1 MAIQKSGLVTSGEI
15 DKKKSTIWERIE
27 KSSGFAQK
35 SLIAGLGKQMG
46 DIEGWYEGEKAR
58 IESER
63 NKFNNQIKFAEE
75 KQKGFFG

>member
-1 MAIQKSGLVTSGEI
+1 
-15 DKKKSTIWERIE
+15 
-27 KSSGFAQK
+27 
-35 SLIAGLGKQMG
+35 MG